1 MHEGWEEGANV
12 RRTVSLPRELC
23 DRLAD
28 EAARQGRSVD
38 DLIAELV
45 RRGLEQEARGTEE

>member
-1 MHEGWEEGANV
+1 MPEGWEEGPNV
-12 RRTVSLPRELC
+12 RRTVTLPRELC

-38 DLIAELV
+38 ELLAELV
-45 RRGLEQEARGTEE
+45 RRGLQEEAG

>member
-1 MHEGWEEGANV
+1 MPEGWEEGANV

-38 DLIAELV
+38 DLIVELV
-45 RRGLEQEARGTEE
+45 RRGLEGEAKPD

>member
-1 MHEGWEEGANV
+1 MSEGWEEEATV

-38 DLIAELV
+38 ELIAEFV
-45 RRGLEQEARGTEE
+45 SRGLEDEAQR